1 VTEEHAKK
9 LMREYYVNNLNIH
22 DRKSLNYRIKYKI
35 LQSCEQGEEI
45 MVQTANKQ
53 ETISSLKNK
62 ILALYEYL
70 TKQGDT
76 ENAEKTKQLAKKL
89 QNREFMIAFC
99 GHFSAGKSTMINK
112 VVGENLLPSSPI
124 PTSANLVKVKSGEEY
139 AKVFFK
145 NEKPRVYLAPYDY
158 ELVKNYCKDGD
169 KIEEIEISHADSR
182 LPANTVIMD
191 TPGID
196 SADDAHRVATESA
209 IHLADLVLYVMDY
222 NHVQAELNFLFTK
235 ELTEAGKEVY
245 LVINQV
251 DKHKEEELSFRQF
264 QESVQDSFAVWG
276 VKPARIFYTS
286 LKFQDHKLNEFN
298 ELKDFIAQK
307 LQNKDQLLQQSIFHS
322 LKKIAQDHLDQD
334 RNKREDELQPIYDV
348 LNELPEDEKQ
358 QVTQTYQ
365 SLRANLQTL
374 EKGVEE
380 TEKEMD
386 KEITKILNNAYLMPF
401 QTRELAK
408 SFLEAS
414 QPEFKVGFLFSKQ
427 KTVEEKNARLERLYQ
442 DLQER
447 TKSQLEW
454 HLREYLIGIL
464 KNNSLD
470 DPELQNK
477 AQSFSIEVPI
487 DLIVQTVKQ
496 GARVSGE
503 YILHYTEDLANG
515 IKKIAKEGIVEFKHV
530 LMPVLAAKTKK
541 LTQMYQEEFK
551 NIEQYVSA
559 LSEISDFEKVTAE
572 KKAMVDKVLNE
583 KVEKQNDEHLLF
595 EQEEEEAEVV
605 YGQSLPEKE
614 KETLQKKSPVTKIK
628 ENKVK
633 QNETELARNQIQNMV
648 GRLEQSA
655 KVIDNLPGFQK
666 LAKELEDKAD
676 RLAHKGFTVALF
688 GAFSAGKS
696 SFANALMGEK
706 VLPVSPNPTTAAINK
721 IKPVTENYQHGTV
734 LVKFKEANAMLE
746 DVNRSLKL
754 FDLQSSTLEDAS
766 REIDKVMLENG
777 QEGVAEKTHFAF
789 LQAFKKGFSLHGQ
802 QLGTIYETDLTA
814 FADFVALEEKSCFVE
829 WIELYYDC
837 ELTRK
842 GITLVDTPGADS
854 INARHTGVAFDYIK
868 NSDAILFVTY
878 YNHAFSKADREF
890 LIQLGRVK
898 ESFQL
903 DKMFF
908 IINAIDLAEDEEEK
922 ESVAEYV
929 TEQLIKYGIRNPH
942 LYPLSSLLALKEKL
956 EPNVNSM
963 SGMGDFEGDF
973 YHFISNDL
981 TKMAITSSGNELN
994 RVQELVF
1001 KLIQS
1006 SKEDQSVK
1014 VKKRTEIEKQKA
1026 LIKELLEKQSP
1037 EALQKRI
1044 TLEGEE
1050 LIYYI
1055 KQRVFLR
1062 FGDFFKEAFN
1072 PAVLRDD
1079 GRNLKKAV
1087 QSSLDELLESLG
1099 FDFAQELRATTVR
1112 LDSFA
1117 GKVLADY
1124 HTALSRNMSEI
1135 NKDLSFSTF
1144 EMKHDGEIEFPL
1156 AFRNINKQL
1165 FTKALSYFKNPKAFF
1180 EKNEKK
1186 LMSDELYHVLSGP
1199 ADDYLKSEGENLS
1212 AYYTGILKDQFEK
1225 LITQIEEQT
1234 EDFYLSLLTA
1244 LDGGV
1249 SVNVLE
1255 EVYQKLDELK

>member
-1 VTEEHAKK
+1 
-9 LMREYYVNNLNIH
+9 
-22 DRKSLNYRIKYKI
+22 
-35 LQSCEQGEEI
+35 

-62 ILALYEYL
+62 ILALYECL
-70 TKQGDT
+70 IEQGDT

-158 ELVKNYCKDGD
+158 ELVKKYCKDGD
-169 KIEEIEISHADSR
+169 QIEEIEISHADSQ
-182 LPANTVIMD
+182 LPGNTVIMD

-209 IHLADLVLYVMDY
+209 IHLADIVLYVMDY

-251 DKHKEEELSFRQF
+251 DKHKEEELSFRHF
-264 QESVQDSFAVWG
+264 QESVQNSFGAWG

-298 ELKDFIAQK
+298 ELKAFIAQK
-307 LQNKDQLLQQSIFHS
+307 LQIKDQLLQQSIFHS
-322 LKKIAQDHLDQD
+322 LKKIAADYLDQD
-334 RNKREDELQPIYDV
+334 RNKREEVLQPVFDL
-348 LNELPEDEKQ
+348 LNELPEEEKQ
-358 QVTQTYQ
+358 ELTQTYQ
-365 SLRANLQTL
+365 SISANLQTL
-374 EKGVEE
+374 ERGVEE
-380 TEKEMD
+380 TEKELD
-386 KEITKILNNAYLMPF
+386 KEIAKILNNAYLMPF
-401 QTRELAK
+401 QTRELAEA
-408 SFLEAS
+408 FLEAA

-427 KTVEEKNARLERLYQ
+427 KTLEEKNARLDRLYQ
-442 DLQER
+442 DLSEK

-454 HLREYLIGIL
+454 HLREYLIAIL

-470 DPELQNK
+470 DQELQKK
-477 AQSFSIEVPI
+477 AQSFSINVPI
-487 DLIVQTVKQ
+487 ELIVQTIKQ
-496 GARVSGE
+496 GARLSGE
-503 YILHYTEDLANG
+503 YVLHYTEDLATG
-515 IKKIAKEGIVEFKHV
+515 IKKIAREGILDFKQA

-541 LTQMYQEEFK
+541 VTQMYQEEFK
-551 NIEQYVSA
+551 NMEQYVGA
-559 LSEISDFEKVTAE
+559 LTEKENFEKETAAKETKIEKLLSEATENQT
-572 KKAMVDKVLNE
+572 
-583 KVEKQNDEHLLF
+583 DEYLLF
-595 EQEEEEAEVV
+595 QQEEEEAEVV
-605 YGQSLPEKE
+605 YGHSIPEP
-614 KETLQKKSPVTKIK
+614 ETLQKKLPVTK
-628 ENKVK
+628 VK
-633 QNETELARNQIQNMV
+633 TNVTKETETDKARSQLQSMV
-648 GRLEQSA
+648 SRLNQSA
-655 KVIDNLPGFQK
+655 KLIDNLPGFQK

-721 IKPVTENYQHGTV
+721 IKPVTETYQHGTV

-754 FDLQSSTLEDAS
+754 FDLQSPTLEAAS
-766 REIDKVMLENG
+766 SEIDKVMLEKG
-777 QEGVAEKTHFAF
+777 QEGVAEKTHYAF
-789 LQAFKKGFSLHGQ
+789 LQAFKKGFLLHGK
-802 QLGTIYETDLTA
+802 QLGTVLETDLNE

-908 IINAIDLAEDEEEK
+908 IINAIDLAENEEEK
-922 ESVAEYV
+922 ETVEEYV
-929 TEQLIKYGIRNPH
+929 TEQLIKYGIRKPH
-942 LYPLSSLLALKEKL
+942 LYPLSSLLALKEKV
-956 EPNVNSM
+956 EPDIDEK

-981 TKMAITSSGNELN
+981 TEMAITSAGNELN
-994 RVQELVF
+994 RVQELVG
-1001 KLIQS
+1001 KLIQN

-1014 VKKRTEIEKQKA
+1014 DQKRTEIEKQKA
-1026 LIKELLEKQSP
+1026 MIKELLEKQTP
-1037 EALQKRI
+1037 EALQKRMS
-1044 TLEGEE
+1044 LESEE
-1050 LIYYI
+1050 LLYYI

-1072 PAVLRDD
+1072 PATLRDD
-1079 GRNLKKAV
+1079 GRNLKKAL
-1087 QSSLDELLESLG
+1087 QSALDEMLESLG

-1117 GKVLADY
+1117 RKVLTDY
-1124 HTALSRNMSEI
+1124 HTALSRSMKEI
-1135 NKDLSFSTF
+1135 NKDLSFAPF
-1144 EMKHDGEIEFPL
+1144 EMKNDGEIEFPL
-1156 AFRNINKQL
+1156 AFSHLNNQL
-1165 FTKALSYFKNPKAFF
+1165 FTKALSYFKNPKSFF

-1186 LMSDELYHVLSGP
+1186 FMSDELNTVLNGP
-1199 ADDYLKSEGENLS
+1199 ADDYLKSEGENLAAFYS
-1212 AYYTGILKDQFEK
+1212 RILTGQFEE
-1225 LITQIEEQT
+1225 LITQIEEQAD
-1234 EDFYLSLLTA
+1234 DFYLSLLTA
-1244 LDGGV
+1244 LVGGV
-1249 SVNVLE
+1249 SIEKLQ
-1255 EVYQKLDELK
+1255 EVYQKLEESKY

>member
-1 VTEEHAKK
+1 
-9 LMREYYVNNLNIH
+9 MREYYVNKLSFH
-22 DRKSLNYRIKYKI
+22 DRKSLIYRIKYKI
-35 LQSCEQGEEI
+35 LQSCEQGEEN

-53 ETISSLKNK
+53 QTISSLKNK

-70 TKQGDT
+70 IKQGDT

-89 QNREFMIAFC
+89 QNKEFMIAFC

-145 NEKPRVYLAPYDY
+145 NDKPRVYLAPYDY

-169 KIEEIEISHADSR
+169 QIEEIEISHADSQ

-251 DKHKEEELSFRQF
+251 DKHKEEELTFQQF
-264 QESVQDSFAVWG
+264 KGSVQDSFGAWG

-298 ELKDFIAQK
+298 DLKAFIAEK
-307 LQNKDQLLQQSIFHS
+307 LQNKDQLLQHSIFHS
-322 LKKIAQDHLDQD
+322 LKKIAQDHLYQD
-334 RNKREDELQPIYDV
+334 RNKREEELQPIFDV
-348 LNELPEDEKQ
+348 LDELPEEEKQ
-358 QVTQTYQ
+358 QLTQTYQ
-365 SLRANLQTL
+365 SISVNLQTL
-374 EKGVEE
+374 ENGVKE
-380 TEKEMD
+380 TEKEFD
-386 KEITKILNNAYLMPF
+386 TEIAKILNNAYLMPF
-401 QTRELAK
+401 QTRELAEA
-408 SFLEAS
+408 FLEAS

-427 KTVEEKNARLERLYQ
+427 KTLEEKNARLDRLYQ
-442 DLQER
+442 DLLEK
-447 TKSQLEW
+447 TKLQLEW
-454 HLREYLIGIL
+454 HLREYLIAIL

-470 DPELQNK
+470 DQELQNK

-496 GARVSGE
+496 GALVSGE
-503 YILHYTEDLANG
+503 YVLHYTEDLANG
-515 IKKIAKEGIVEFKHV
+515 IKKIAREGILEFK
-530 LMPVLAAKTKK
+530 LALLPELTAKTKK
-541 LTQMYQEEFK
+541 LTEMYQEDFK
-551 NIEQYVSA
+551 NIEQYVKA
-559 LSEISDFEKVTAE
+559 LSQKTNFEKETALKE
-572 KKAMVDKVLNE
+572 ETVGRLLNE
-583 KVEKQNDEHLLF
+583 SGEDQDDEYLLF
-595 EQEEEEAEVV
+595 QQEEEEAEVV
-605 YGQSLPEKE
+605 YGQSLPETESLE
-614 KETLQKKSPVTKIK
+614 KKLPVTKIK
-628 ENKVK
+628 TNVTK
-633 QNETELARNQIQNMV
+633 QTETEKARSHLQNMV
-648 GRLEQSA
+648 SRLNHTA
-655 KVIDNLPGFQK
+655 KLIDNLPGFQK

-721 IKPVTENYQHGTV
+721 IKPVTETFQHGTV

-754 FDLQSSTLEDAS
+754 FDLESATLEGATG
-766 REIDKVMLENG
+766 EIDKVMLEKG
-777 QEGVAEKTHFAF
+777 QEGVAEKTHYAF
-789 LQAFKKGFSLHGQ
+789 LQAFKEGFHQHGKH
-802 QLGTIYETDLTA
+802 LGTVLETDLQA

-898 ESFQL
+898 EAFQL

-908 IINAIDLAEDEEEK
+908 IINAIDLAENEEEK
-922 ESVAEYV
+922 ETVADYV
-929 TEQLIKYGIRNPH
+929 TEQLIKYGIRKPH
-942 LYPLSSLLALKEKL
+942 LYPLSSLLALQEKL
-956 EPNVNSM
+956 EPSRATQ
-963 SGMGDFEGDF
+963 SGMGNFEGDF

-981 TKMAITSSGNELN
+981 TEMAITSAGNEVN
-994 RVQELVF
+994 RVQDLVYN
-1001 KLIQS
+1001 LIQS

-1014 VKKRTEIEKQKA
+1014 DKKRTEIEKQKVM
-1026 LIKELLEKQSP
+1026 IKELLEKQSP
-1037 EALQKRI
+1037 EGLQKRI

-1050 LIYYI
+1050 LLYYI

-1062 FGDFFKEAFN
+1062 FSDFFKEAFN
-1072 PAVLRDD
+1072 PATLRDD
-1079 GRNLKKAV
+1079 GRNLKKAL

-1124 HTALSRNMSEI
+1124 YTGLTRSLNDI
-1135 NKDLSFSTF
+1135 NKELSFSTF
-1144 EMKHDGEIEFPL
+1144 EMKHEGEIEFPL
-1156 AFRNINKQL
+1156 AFNHLNKQL
-1165 FTKALSYFKNPKAFF
+1165 FTKALSYFKNPKSFF

-1186 LMSDELYHVLSGP
+1186 LMSDELYNVLNVP
-1199 ADDYLKSEGENLS
+1199 ADEYLKSEGENLTV
-1212 AYYTGILKDQFEK
+1212 YYSGILTDQFAK
-1225 LITQIEEQT
+1225 LLKQIEEQS

-1249 SVNVLE
+1249 SVDVLE

>member
-1 VTEEHAKK
+1 
-9 LMREYYVNNLNIH
+9 
-22 DRKSLNYRIKYKI
+22 
-35 LQSCEQGEEI
+35 
-45 MVQTANKQ
+45 MVHTANKT
-53 ETISSLKNK
+53 ETIPSLKNK

-70 TKQGDT
+70 IKTGDT

-169 KIEEIEISHADSR
+169 QIEEIEISHADSQ
-182 LPANTVIMD
+182 LPENTVIMD

-251 DKHKEEELSFRQF
+251 DKHREEELSFRQF
-264 QESVQDSFAVWG
+264 QNSVKESFAAWG

-298 ELKDFIAQK
+298 DLKKFIADK

-322 LKKIAQDHLDQD
+322 LKKIALDHLDQD
-334 RNKREDELQPIYDV
+334 RNRREEELQPVFDM
-348 LNELPEDEKQ
+348 LNELPEEEKQ
-358 QVTQTYQ
+358 ELTQSYQ
-365 SLRANLQTL
+365 SISANLETL

-386 KEITKILNNAYLMPF
+386 KEIVTILNNAYLMPF
-401 QTRELAK
+401 QTRELAEAY
-408 SFLEAS
+408 LEAV

-427 KTVEEKNARLERLYQ
+427 KTLEEKNARLNRLYE
-442 DLQER
+442 DLLEK

-454 HLREYLIGIL
+454 HLREYLISIL
-464 KNNSLD
+464 KNYSLD
-470 DPELQNK
+470 DQHLQNK
-477 AQSFSIEVPI
+477 AQSFSITVPI
-487 DLIVQTVKQ
+487 ELIVQSVKP
-496 GARVSGE
+496 GARLSGE
-503 YILHYTEDLANG
+503 YVLHYTEDLANG
-515 IKKIAKEGIVEFKHV
+515 IKKIAREGVLEFKQA
-530 LMPVLAAKTKK
+530 LMPELEAKTTK
-541 LTQMYQEEFK
+541 LTEMYQEEFR
-551 NIEQYVSA
+551 NMEQYVSA
-559 LSEISDFEKVTAE
+559 LSEKENFVKETAA
-572 KKAMVDKVLNE
+572 KAA
-583 KVEKQNDEHLLF
+583 KVESLLSEGAEVNTDNHMLF
-595 EQEEEEAEVV
+595 QQEEEEAEVI
-605 YGQSLPEKE
+605 YGQSKPV
-614 KETLQKKSPVTKIK
+614 KETIQKKAPVPTVVSNVTK
-628 ENKVK
+628 
-633 QNETELARNQIQNMV
+633 QTETETARSHLQNMV
-648 GRLEQSA
+648 SRLNQSA
-655 KVIDNLPGFQK
+655 KLIDNLPGFQK
-666 LAKELEDKAD
+666 LAKELEDKGA
-676 RLAHKGFTVALF
+676 RLANKGFTVALF

-721 IKPVTENYQHGTV
+721 IKPVSETYPHGTV

-754 FDLQSSTLEDAS
+754 FERQSPALEAAS
-766 REIDKVMLENG
+766 SEIDKVMLEKG
-777 QEGVAEKTHFAF
+777 KEGVAEKTHYAF
-789 LQAFKKGFSLHGQ
+789 LQAFKKGFHLHGE
-802 QLGTIYETDLTA
+802 QLGSVLVTDLNE

-898 ESFQL
+898 DSFQL

-908 IINAIDLAEDEEEK
+908 IINAIDLAENDEEK
-922 ESVAEYV
+922 ESVAEYL
-929 TEQLIKYGIRNPH
+929 TEQLIKYGIRKPH
-942 LYPLSSLLALKEKL
+942 LYPLSSLLALKEKV
-956 EPNVNSM
+956 EPNSDEH
-963 SGMGDFEGDF
+963 SGMGNFEGDF

-981 TKMAITSSGNELN
+981 TEMAITSAGNELN
-994 RVQELVF
+994 RVQELVGN
-1001 KLIQS
+1001 LIRN

-1014 VKKRTEIEKQKA
+1014 DKKRTEIQKQKA
-1026 LIKELLEKQSP
+1026 LIKELLEKQTP
-1037 EALQKRI
+1037 EALQKRM

-1050 LIYYI
+1050 LLYYI

-1072 PAVLRDD
+1072 PATLRDD
-1079 GRNLKKAV
+1079 GRNLKKALH
-1087 QSSLDELLESLG
+1087 SALDEMLESLG

-1117 GKVLADY
+1117 GKVLNDY
-1124 HTALSRNMSEI
+1124 HTALTRNMKEI
-1135 NKDLSFSTF
+1135 NKDLSFAPF
-1144 EMKHDGEIEFPL
+1144 EMKHEEKIEFPL
-1156 AFRNINKQL
+1156 AFIELNKQL
-1165 FTKALSYFKNPKAFF
+1165 FAKALSYFKNPKSFF

-1186 LMSDELYHVLSGP
+1186 LMSDELYHVLNDP
-1199 ADDYLKSEGENLS
+1199 ADEYLKSEGEKLNQF
-1212 AYYTGILKDQFEK
+1212 YTRILTGQFEN
-1225 LITQIEEQT
+1225 LLSQMEEQAD
-1234 EDFYLSLLTA
+1234 DFYLSLLTA

-1249 SVNVLE
+1249 SIEILQD
-1255 EVYQKLDELK
+1255 VYQKLEESK

>member
-1 VTEEHAKK
+1 
-9 LMREYYVNNLNIH
+9 
-22 DRKSLNYRIKYKI
+22 
-35 LQSCEQGEEI
+35 
-45 MVQTANKQ
+45 MVQTANKT
-53 ETISSLKNK
+53 ETIPSLKNK

-70 TKQGDT
+70 IKNGDT
-76 ENAEKTKQLAKKL
+76 ENAEKTKQLARKL

-124 PTSANLVKVKSGEEY
+124 PTSANLVKVKTGEEY
-139 AKVFFK
+139 AKVIFK
-145 NEKPRVYLAPYDY
+145 NEKPRIYLAPYDY

-169 KIEEIEISHADSR
+169 QIEEIEISHAESQ

-251 DKHKEEELSFRQF
+251 DKHKEEELTFSKFK
-264 QESVQDSFAVWG
+264 ESVQDSFGAWG

-286 LKFQDHKLNEFN
+286 LKLQDHKLNEFN
-298 ELKDFIAQK
+298 ELKAFIAEK

-322 LKKIAQDHLDQD
+322 LKKIAQDHLDQQ
-334 RNKREDELQPIYDV
+334 RKTREDELQPVFEV
-348 LNELPEDEKQ
+348 LNKLSEEEKKQ
-358 QVTQTYQ
+358 LTETYQ
-365 SLRANLQTL
+365 TITTNLQAL
-374 EKGVEE
+374 GKGVKE

-386 KEITKILNNAYLMPF
+386 DEIAKIMKNAYLMPF
-401 QTRELAK
+401 QTRALAEA
-408 SFLEAS
+408 FLEAA

-427 KTVEEKNARLERLYQ
+427 KTLEEKNNRLDTLYQ
-442 DLQER
+442 DLVDK

-454 HLREYLIGIL
+454 HLREYLISVL
-464 KNNSLD
+464 KNKDLD
-470 DPELQNK
+470 NQELLSR

-487 DLIVQTVKQ
+487 ELIVQTVKP

-503 YILHYTEDLANG
+503 YVLHYTEDLANG
-515 IKKIAKEGIVEFKHV
+515 IKKIARDGIVEFKDA
-530 LMPVLAAKTKK
+530 LIPALETRTNQLTK
-541 LTQMYQEEFK
+541 MHQEEFQ
-551 NIEQYVSA
+551 N
-559 LSEISDFEKVTAE
+559 LEKYVTALAE
-572 KKAMVDKVLNE
+572 RTKFEQETATTVAA
-583 KVEKQNDEHLLF
+583 VEKLLNKPVENKQDDFLLF
-595 EQEEEEAEVV
+595 HQEEEEAEVV
-605 YGQSLPEKE
+605 HGEPLSETKEVQKNKVHQPETIKAN
-614 KETLQKKSPVTKIK
+614 TNVTKK
-628 ENKVK
+628 NG
-633 QNETELARNQIQNMV
+633 TEASRDHLQNMV
-648 GRLEQSA
+648 TRLNQSS
-655 KVIDNLPGFQK
+655 KLINSLPGFQK

-676 RLAHKGFTVALF
+676 RLEHKGFTVALF

-721 IKPVTENYQHGTV
+721 IKPITSQYQHGTV
-734 LVKFKEANAMLE
+734 LVKFKEESVMLE

-754 FDLQSSTLEDAS
+754 FDLQCHNLDAAQS
-766 REIDKVMLENG
+766 QIDKVMLEKG
-777 QEGVAEKTHFAF
+777 QEGITEKTHYAF
-789 LQAFKKGFSLHGQ
+789 LQAFKKGFHLHGK
-802 QLGTIYETDLTA
+802 QLGSTMETDLNE

-908 IINAIDLAEDEEEK
+908 IINAIDLAENEEEK
-922 ESVAEYV
+922 DTVADYV

-942 LYPLSSLLALKEKL
+942 LYPLSSLLALTEKL
-956 EPNVNSM
+956 EPNTGIQ

-981 TKMAITSSGNELN
+981 TEMAVTSAGNELN
-994 RVQELVF
+994 RVQELVG

-1014 VKKRTEIEKQKA
+1014 EQRRSELEKQKSMMKA
-1026 LIKELLEKQSP
+1026 ILEKQTP
-1037 EALQKRI
+1037 DGLQKRMNQ
-1044 TLEGEE
+1044 EAEE
-1050 LIYYI
+1050 LLYYI

-1072 PAVLRDD
+1072 PAALRDD

-1087 QSSLDELLESLG
+1087 QSALDELLESLG

-1112 LDSFA
+1112 LDVFA
-1117 GKVLADY
+1117 GKILTDY
-1124 HTALSRNMSEI
+1124 YIALTRSMVEI
-1135 NKDLSFSTF
+1135 NKDISFSTF
-1144 EMKHDGEIEFPL
+1144 EMKHAEEIEFPL
-1156 AFRNINKQL
+1156 AFQNINKQQ
-1165 FTKALSYFKNPKAFF
+1165 FSKAMSYFKNPKSFF

-1186 LMSDELYHVLSGP
+1186 LMSDELYNVLNGP
-1199 ADDYLKSEGENLS
+1199 ADDYLNIEGENLGV
-1212 AYYTGILKDQFEK
+1212 YYSQILTNQFEK
-1225 LITQIEEQT
+1225 LVTQIEEQT
-1234 EDFYLSLLTA
+1234 EDFYVSVLSA

-1249 SVNVLE
+1249 SIDKLE
-1255 EVYQKLDELK
+1255 DVYQKLEESKN

>member
-1 VTEEHAKK
+1 
-9 LMREYYVNNLNIH
+9 
-22 DRKSLNYRIKYKI
+22 LNYRIKYKI

-70 TKQGDT
+70 IEQGDT

-158 ELVKNYCKDGD
+158 ELVKKYCKDGD
-169 KIEEIEISHADSR
+169 QIEEIEISHADSE
-182 LPANTVIMD
+182 LPENTVIMD

-209 IHLADLVLYVMDY
+209 IHLADIVLYVMDY

-251 DKHKEEELSFRQF
+251 DKHKEEELSFRHF
-264 QESVQDSFAVWG
+264 QESVQNSFGAWG

-298 ELKDFIAQK
+298 ELKAFIAQK
-307 LQNKDQLLQQSIFHS
+307 LQIKDQLLQQSIFHS
-322 LKKIAQDHLDQD
+322 LKKIAADYLDQD
-334 RNKREDELQPIYDV
+334 RNKREEVLQPVFDL
-348 LNELPEDEKQ
+348 LNELPEEEKQ
-358 QVTQTYQ
+358 ELTQTYQ
-365 SLRANLQTL
+365 SNSANLQTL
-374 EKGVEE
+374 ERGVEE
-380 TEKEMD
+380 TEKELD
-386 KEITKILNNAYLMPF
+386 KEIAKILNNAYLMPF
-401 QTRELAK
+401 QTRELAEA
-408 SFLEAS
+408 FLEAA

-427 KTVEEKNARLERLYQ
+427 KTLEEKNARLDRLYQ
-442 DLQER
+442 DLSEK

-454 HLREYLIGIL
+454 HLREYLIAIL

-470 DPELQNK
+470 DQELQKK
-477 AQSFSIEVPI
+477 AQSFSINVPI
-487 DLIVQTVKQ
+487 ELIVQTIKQ
-496 GARVSGE
+496 GARLSGE
-503 YILHYTEDLANG
+503 YVLHYTEDLANG
-515 IKKIAKEGIVEFKHV
+515 IKKIAREGILDFKQA

-541 LTQMYQEEFK
+541 VTQMYQEEFK
-551 NIEQYVSA
+551 NMEQYVGA
-559 LSEISDFEKVTAE
+559 
-572 KKAMVDKVLNE
+572 LNE
-583 KVEKQNDEHLLF
+583 KENFEKETAAKETKIEKLLSEATENQTDEHLLF
-595 EQEEEEAEVV
+595 QQEEEEAEVV
-605 YGQSLPEKE
+605 YGQSIREPE
-614 KETLQKKSPVTKIK
+614 TPQKKLPVTK
-628 ENKVK
+628 VK
-633 QNETELARNQIQNMV
+633 TNVTKQTETEKARSQLQSMV
-648 GRLEQSA
+648 SRLNQSA
-655 KVIDNLPGFQK
+655 QLIDNLPGFQK

-721 IKPVTENYQHGTV
+721 IKPVTETYQHGTV

-746 DVNRSLKL
+746 DVNRSLRL
-754 FDLQSSTLEDAS
+754 FDLQSPTLEAAS
-766 REIDKVMLENG
+766 SEIDKVMLEKG
-777 QEGVAEKTHFAF
+777 QEGVAEKTHYAF
-789 LQAFKKGFSLHGQ
+789 LQAFKKGFLLHGK
-802 QLGTIYETDLTA
+802 QLGTVLETDLNE

-908 IINAIDLAEDEEEK
+908 IINAIDLAENEEEK
-922 ESVAEYV
+922 ETVEEYV
-929 TEQLIKYGIRNPH
+929 TEQLIKYGIRKPH
-942 LYPLSSLLALKEKL
+942 LYPLSSLLALKEKV
-956 EPNVNSM
+956 EPDIDEK

-981 TKMAITSSGNELN
+981 TEMAITSAGNELN
-994 RVQELVF
+994 RVQELVG
-1001 KLIQS
+1001 KLIQN

-1014 VKKRTEIEKQKA
+1014 DQKRTEIEKQKA
-1026 LIKELLEKQSP
+1026 MIKELLEKQTP
-1037 EALQKRI
+1037 EALQKRMS
-1044 TLEGEE
+1044 LESEE
-1050 LIYYI
+1050 LLYYI

-1072 PAVLRDD
+1072 PASLKDD
-1079 GRNLKKAV
+1079 GRNLKKAL
-1087 QSSLDELLESLG
+1087 QSALDEMLESLG

-1117 GKVLADY
+1117 RKVLTDY
-1124 HTALSRNMSEI
+1124 HTALSRNMKEI
-1135 NKDLSFSTF
+1135 NKDLSFAPF
-1144 EMKHDGEIEFPL
+1144 EMKNDGEIEFPL
-1156 AFRNINKQL
+1156 AFSHLNKQL
-1165 FTKALSYFKNPKAFF
+1165 FTKALSYFKNPKSFF

-1186 LMSDELYHVLSGP
+1186 FMSEELNTVLNGP
-1199 ADDYLKSEGENLS
+1199 ADDYLKSEGENLAAFYS
-1212 AYYTGILKDQFEK
+1212 RILTGQFEG
-1225 LITQIEEQT
+1225 LITQIEEQA
-1234 EDFYLSLLTA
+1234 DDYYLSLLTA

-1249 SVNVLE
+1249 SIEKLQ
-1255 EVYQKLDELK
+1255 EVYQKLEESKY

>member
-1 VTEEHAKK
+1 
-9 LMREYYVNNLNIH
+9 
-22 DRKSLNYRIKYKI
+22 
-35 LQSCEQGEEI
+35 

-62 ILALYEYL
+62 ILALNEYL
-70 TKQGDT
+70 IEQGDT

-158 ELVKNYCKDGD
+158 ELVKKYCKDGD
-169 KIEEIEISHADSR
+169 QIEEIEISHADSQ
-182 LPANTVIMD
+182 LPENTVIMD

-196 SADDAHRVATESA
+196 SADDAHKVATESA

-235 ELTEAGKEVY
+235 ELTEVGKEVY

-251 DKHKEEELSFRQF
+251 DKHKEEELSFRHF
-264 QESVQDSFAVWG
+264 QESVQDSFGAWG

-298 ELKDFIAQK
+298 ELKAFIAQK

-322 LKKIAQDHLDQD
+322 LKKIALDHLDQD
-334 RNKREDELQPIYDV
+334 RNKREEELQPAFDL
-348 LNELPEDEKQ
+348 LNELPEEEKQ
-358 QVTQTYQ
+358 ELTQTYQ
-365 SLRANLQTL
+365 SISANLQTL

-380 TEKEMD
+380 TEKELD
-386 KEITKILNNAYLMPF
+386 KEIAKILNNAYLMPF
-401 QTRELAK
+401 QTRELAEA
-408 SFLEAS
+408 FLEAA
-414 QPEFKVGFLFSKQ
+414 QPEFKVGFIFSKQ
-427 KTVEEKNARLERLYQ
+427 KTLEEKNARLDRLYQ
-442 DLQER
+442 DLLEK

-454 HLREYLIGIL
+454 HLREYLIAIL

-470 DPELQNK
+470 DQELQNK
-477 AQSFSIEVPI
+477 AQSFSINVPI
-487 DLIVQTVKQ
+487 ELIVQTVKQ
-496 GARVSGE
+496 GARLSGE
-503 YILHYTEDLANG
+503 YVLHYTEDLANG
-515 IKKIAKEGIVEFKHV
+515 IKKIAREGILDFKQA

-551 NIEQYVSA
+551 NMEKYVGA
-559 LSEISDFEKVTAE
+559 LTEKENFEKETAVKE
-572 KKAMVDKVLNE
+572 A
-583 KVEKQNDEHLLF
+583 KVEKLLSEAADKQTDEYLLF
-595 EQEEEEAEVV
+595 QQEEEEAEVV
-605 YGQSLPEKE
+605 YGQSIPEP
-614 KETLQKKSPVTKIK
+614 ETLQKKLPVTK
-628 ENKVK
+628 VK
-633 QNETELARNQIQNMV
+633 TNVTKQTETEKARSQLQSMV
-648 GRLEQSA
+648 SRLNQSA
-655 KVIDNLPGFQK
+655 NLIDNLPGFQK
-666 LAKELEDKAD
+666 LAKELEDKGD

-721 IKPVTENYQHGTV
+721 IKPVTETYQHGTV
-734 LVKFKEANAMLE
+734 LVKFKEANSMLE

-754 FDLQSSTLEDAS
+754 FDLQSPTLEATS
-766 REIDKVMLENG
+766 REIDKVMLEKG
-777 QEGVAEKTHFAF
+777 QEGVAEKTHYAF
-789 LQAFKKGFSLHGQ
+789 LQAFKKGFLIHGK
-802 QLGTIYETDLTA
+802 QLGTVLETDLNE

-908 IINAIDLAEDEEEK
+908 IINAIDLAENEEEK
-922 ESVAEYV
+922 ETVEEYV
-929 TEQLIKYGIRNPH
+929 TEQLIKYGIRKPH
-942 LYPLSSLLALKEKL
+942 LYPLSSLLALKEKV
-956 EPNVNSM
+956 EPNTVEK
-963 SGMGDFEGDF
+963 SGMGNFEGDF

-981 TKMAITSSGNELN
+981 TEMAITSAGNELN
-994 RVQELVF
+994 RVQELVG
-1001 KLIQS
+1001 KLIQN

-1014 VKKRTEIEKQKA
+1014 DQKRTEIEKQKA
-1026 LIKELLEKQSP
+1026 MIKELLQKQTP
-1037 EALQKRI
+1037 EALQKRMS
-1044 TLEGEE
+1044 LESEE
-1050 LIYYI
+1050 LLYYI

-1072 PAVLRDD
+1072 PASLRDD
-1079 GRNLKKAV
+1079 GRNLKKAL
-1087 QSSLDELLESLG
+1087 QSALDEMLESLG

-1117 GKVLADY
+1117 RKVLTDY
-1124 HTALSRNMSEI
+1124 HTELSRGMKEI
-1135 NKDLSFSTF
+1135 NKDLSFAPY
-1144 EMKHDGEIEFPL
+1144 EMKYEGEIEFPL
-1156 AFRNINKQL
+1156 AFSQLNKQL
-1165 FTKALSYFKNPKAFF
+1165 FTKALSYFKNPKSFF

-1186 LMSDELYHVLSGP
+1186 FMSDELNTVLNGP
-1199 ADDYLKSEGENLS
+1199 ADDYLKSEGENLAVFYS
-1212 AYYTGILKDQFEK
+1212 QILTGQFEE
-1225 LITQIEEQT
+1225 LITQIEEQAD
-1234 EDFYLSLLTA
+1234 DFYLSLLTA

-1249 SVNVLE
+1249 SIEKLL
-1255 EVYQKLDELK
+1255 EVYQKLEESKY